1 MLTGPPTTLDPRG
14 IEVLTDELCAA
25 LPAPPGRLIVG
36 IAGVP
41 GSGKSTLASVLVERV
56 NERSPRSAV
65 VLPMDGFHLSNAQL
79 SAMNLRDRKGSPPT
93 FDAAAFVTAL
103 HRASRGECFAFPVYD
118 RALHEPVVR
127 DEPSQS
133 LSSTTR
139 LVITEGN
146 YLLLSESPWNELAS
160 VLQKCWLLHVQPD
173 VAMQRLV
180 ARHVAGGRSPADALA
195 HHRRNDEPNAALVLN
210 QSRRPDRVLAW
221 PAE

>member
-25 LPAPPGRLIVG
+25 LPTPPRRLVVG

-41 GSGKSTLASVLVERV
+41 GSGKSTLASVLAERV

-79 SAMNLRDRKGSPPT
+79 SEMNLRDRKGSPPT
-93 FDAAAFVTAL
+93 FDAAAFVTTL
-103 HRASRGECFAFPVYD
+103 QRASQGECFAFPVYD

-127 DEPSQS
+127 DEPAQS
-133 LSSTTR
+133 LSSDTQ

-146 YLLLSESPWNELAS
+146 YLLLDESPWSELAT
-160 VLQKCWLLHVQPD
+160 VLRQCWLLQVPLN

-180 ARHVAGGRSPADALA
+180 ARHVAGGRSHEDALA
-195 HHRRNDEPNAALVLN
+195 HCRRNDEPNAALVLN
-210 QSRRPDRVLAW
+210 QSRRADRVLVW